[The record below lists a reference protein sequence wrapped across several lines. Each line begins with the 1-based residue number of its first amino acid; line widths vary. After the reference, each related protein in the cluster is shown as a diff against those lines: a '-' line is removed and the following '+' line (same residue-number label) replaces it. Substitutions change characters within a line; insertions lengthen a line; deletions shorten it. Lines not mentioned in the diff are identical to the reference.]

1 MHLLLLSQSNIYL
14 KNNIYIYIVKEHIY
28 IYICLSKLFNLS
40 MLRILKFGILVDT
53 EILKSEWVNINLITF
68 ICQY

>member
-1 MHLLLLSQSNIYL
+1 MICPFLKFDFVSYVSLYLLLVLWL
-14 KNNIYIYIVKEHIY
+14 ED
-28 IYICLSKLFNLS
+28 ICLSKLFNLS

>member
-1 MHLLLLSQSNIYL
+1 MICPFLKFDFVSYVSLYLLLVLWL
-14 KNNIYIYIVKEHIY
+14 ED
-28 IYICLSKLFNLS
+28 ICLSKLFNLS

-53 EILKSEWVNINLITF
+53 EILRSEWVNINLITF